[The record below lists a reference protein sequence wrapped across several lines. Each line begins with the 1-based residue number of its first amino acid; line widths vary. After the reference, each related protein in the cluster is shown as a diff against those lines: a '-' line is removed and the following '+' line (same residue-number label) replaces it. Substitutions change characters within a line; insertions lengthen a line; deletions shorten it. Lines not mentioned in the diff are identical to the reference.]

1 VLSDP
6 KRIEWLVDGTVAV
19 REHLPANVERQLLFD
34 SQQDQFTDWVGHGAW
49 VAEADGTITVPIS
62 EDDHFFINTLWGRGL
77 AWEAEFLLSTTSV
90 ASLIVRGNP
99 STMAGYRIGL
109 DSERGVVGLYRL
121 FPAQPETIIQER
133 AVALASDQW
142 HNLKIVVQGDFFDV
156 YVDDTLLVRHERTY
170 REGCFGLHARGAICA
185 LRVISAPK
193 RRRGIGSDAVNHAIF
208 LGNDEKFICKVG
220 FDNESSKYTRTI
232 GSWNAGD
239 HRYWTGDPGFGRGS
253 GAFSTGR

>member
-1 VLSDP
+1 MLYIVQEEINGIWGASVLSDP

-142 HNLKIVVQGDFFDV
+142 HNLKIVVQGDFLMSMSMIRCWCAMNGLIAKAALVSMRAAQSARRALYRPRRDAAGLGA
-156 YVDDTLLVRHERTY
+156 TL
-170 REGCFGLHARGAICA
+170 
-185 LRVISAPK
+185 
-193 RRRGIGSDAVNHAIF
+193 
-208 LGNDEKFICKVG
+208 
-220 FDNESSKYTRTI
+220 
-232 GSWNAGD
+232 
-239 HRYWTGDPGFGRGS
+239 
-253 GAFSTGR
+253 